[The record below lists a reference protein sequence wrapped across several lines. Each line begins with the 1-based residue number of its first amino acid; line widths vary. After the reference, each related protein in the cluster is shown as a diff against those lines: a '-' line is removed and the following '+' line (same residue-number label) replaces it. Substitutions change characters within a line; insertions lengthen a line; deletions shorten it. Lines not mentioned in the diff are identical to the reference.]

1 MRRAACTAMHRLLL
15 VKLETPADA
24 ASPEA
29 RYQLGVLNNEAS
41 HVWPEVEL
49 HRVAPDAAFPDAG
62 GRDVLLV
69 DTGSTVA
76 TRRSLAAMAAA
87 IRSGAT
93 AAVPVALASALR
105 PDEAPPYTLRGL
117 EAVES
122 RLLAAPPAAGD
133 PARLLPLSLLAASA
147 ARELAGRTDWQ
158 AGGLPA
164 EGIARVGLYH
174 RFTDYYGE
182 TRDDVLPFLPAGVRD
197 VLEIGCG
204 AGGTGRLLQ
213 ERLGC
218 RVTGV
223 ELNPAAA
230 TTAARHLHAVI
241 GGDVAAVDLGGPYD
255 VVVALEL
262 FEHLPEA
269 EAVLARLASVV
280 RPGGRIVLS
289 VPNVGHHAVVG
300 DLLAGRWDYLAIG
313 LLCYTHYR
321 FFTRRTLTDWL
332 ERLGFRDFALV
343 AQRTELPEPFASGG
357 FDGLAVDRESLATK
371 GFYVLIDL

>member
-1 MRRAACTAMHRLLL
+1 MHRLLL
-15 VKLETPADA
+15 AKLETPADA

-29 RYQLGVLNNEAS
+29 RYQLGVLRTEAA
-41 HVWPEVEL
+41 HVWGEVEL
-49 HRVAPDAAFPDAG
+49 RRLAPGAPVGDAG
-62 GRDVLLV
+62 GRDLLIV
-69 DTGSTVA
+69 DTGSLLTS
-76 TRRSLAAMAAA
+76 RRSLAAME
-87 IRSGAT
+87 RRLRDGAPAVVPT
-93 AAVPVALASALR
+93 PLAAVLR
-105 PDEAPPYTLRGL
+105 PGEPAPYTVRGF
-117 EAVES
+117 EAVEA
-122 RLLAAPPAAGD
+122 RTLAAPPAPAAVPAALLPVALLDPAAAAAVAAAGD
-133 PARLLPLSLLAASA
+133 LRAVEVPAGAVRD
-147 ARELAGRTDWQ
+147 G
-158 AGGLPA
+158 
-164 EGIARVGLYH
+164 VYH
-174 RFTDYYGE
+174 RFVDYYGE
-182 TRDDVLPFLPAGVRD
+182 VREDVLPFVPAGARD

-230 TTAARHLHAVI
+230 EAAAAHLHAVVR
-241 GGDVAAVDLGGPYD
+241 GDVTTAPIAGSFDL
-255 VVVALEL
+255 VVALEL

-269 EAVLARLASVV
+269 EAVLARLAGLV

-332 ERLGFRDFALV
+332 ERLGFQRFSLV
-343 AQRTELPEPFASGG
+343 PQPTELPAAFAAARWEGV
-357 FDGLAVDRESLATK
+357 DLDRESLATK